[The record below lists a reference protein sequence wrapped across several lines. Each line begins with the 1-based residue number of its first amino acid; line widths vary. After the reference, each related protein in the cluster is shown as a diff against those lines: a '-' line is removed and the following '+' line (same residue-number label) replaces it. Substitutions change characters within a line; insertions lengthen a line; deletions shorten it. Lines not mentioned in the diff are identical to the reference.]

1 MGRRREREKAG
12 ETGLRRVRTGR
23 DEPRRRELGREETEE
38 QRGCR
43 GAGGVWRAEALLEPS
58 LSPRPTPTRAEKVKA
73 CPGKHPRFLSRHS
86 SPTPGTPGPLTLKGH
101 RLRGEREGVVVAVQA
116 LLPDHGHDGA

>member
-23 DEPRRRELGREETEE
+23 DEPRRRELGREEGAGDGEHELRTEE

-43 GAGGVWRAEALLEPS
+43 RARGGVESRGASRTFPLPS
-58 LSPRPTPTRAEKVKA
+58 S
-73 CPGKHPRFLSRHS
+73 HPN
-86 SPTPGTPGPLTLKGH
+86 
-101 RLRGEREGVVVAVQA
+101 
-116 LLPDHGHDGA
+116 